1 MPKYLIKNNI
11 VTYLIALVWL
21 INGLYCKVLN
31 FVPRHQQ
38 IVGELFGDDWAR
50 PLTLTIGLLEI
61 GMTIW
66 VLSGLFKRFNSILQ
80 IVIVA
85 LMNII
90 EFFTVPHLL
99 LWGRWNAFFA
109 FLFIL
114 LVYFNEFGVR
124 RLQYPK

>member
-1 MPKYLIKNNI
+1 MLKVIKHQSLI
-11 VTYLIALVWL
+11 TYFIALVWL

-38 IVGELFGDDWAR
+38 IVGELFGDDLAR
-50 PLTLTIGLLEI
+50 PITLTIGILEI

-66 VLSGLFKRFNSILQ
+66 VLSRIFKRFNTIFQ

-85 LMNII
+85 LMNVI
-90 EFFTVPHLL
+90 EFFAVPHLL
-99 LWGRWNAFFA
+99 LWGRLNAFFA

-114 LVYFNEFGVR
+114 VVYFNEFGFS
-124 RLQYPK
+124 KSKDS